1 MAKSNNSKKYIEHWA
16 IGCSCTPCVA
26 DYISSV
32 SEILHRDYPKEN
44 LRAFDKIYAW
54 DADRYENKKY
64 GNQSSETVDLVFGL
78 DYGQILMVEAKL
90 SVQNVENIKGEVEAK
105 IKHTREYVVSK
116 KVRGAQIRIN
126 PININGEKIT
136 MIKYISAFLYHLSS
150 CIINLSLPNTVID
163 ELCRTNIYFTSQL

>member
-44 LRAFDKIYAW
+44 LRAFDIIYAW

-105 IKHTREYVVSK
+105 IKHTREYVVSSDNFK
-116 KVRGAQIRIN
+116 KVVEPSIVLFGQKRFHELYTRYRRMRNNKTDIV
-126 PININGEKIT
+126 PMT
-136 MIKYISAFLYHLSS
+136 LSAFH
-150 CIINLSLPNTVID
+150 D
-163 ELCRTNIYFTSQL
+163 KYFGTSKKVS